1 MASNDMDN
9 SGQLDNNIFIFKG
22 RFKSNSLS
30 LYGLFLIVFNTH
42 GDVDAH
48 NIIVST
54 YSSVY
59 DLEPHSN
66 WITYEETIQDLKWK
80 GNINNSMSSSLMDQ
94 LNRIISEDV
103 LRNQLY
109 AYLGEYNYDN
119 VDMMLFDAIN
129 RIINDK
135 NLLLETGI
143 QEITIEEFQESR
155 GKKFPSTESVSTSD
169 STLAVEEGAVI
180 LSIEPILAPVKGK
193 PVFELKVGDKI
204 MAKITPNTDRA
215 NYFIDLL
222 DLRIEGHIKS
232 IPCEVIDI
240 KAKTRDDPIE
250 ILTEIGPGIYGK
262 CIEDER
268 QVKLRI
274 YNPSVDSSISRASW
288 ESKKKVIR
296 SEKEIR
302 REEPGLSRMT
312 YIIMGL
318 FALIVLIFLL
328 LIYFSL

>member
-1 MASNDMDN
+1 MASDDINNTNQID
-9 SGQLDNNIFIFKG
+9 SNIFIFKG

-30 LYGLFLIVFNTH
+30 LYGLFLIIFNRN
-42 GDVDAH
+42 GEVDTH

-54 YSSVY
+54 YSNVY

-66 WITYEETIQDLKWK
+66 WGAYEETIQDLRWK

-94 LNRIISEDV
+94 VNRIISEDV
-103 LRNQLY
+103 LRKQLY
-109 AYLGEYNYDN
+109 DYLIEYNYDN
-119 VDMMLFDAIN
+119 VDMIMFDAIN

-143 QEITIEEFQESR
+143 QEVSQEEFLESR
-155 GKKFPSTESVSTSD
+155 GKRSLSTEQVSTSD
-169 STLAVEEGAVI
+169 SALPVEEGAVI
-180 LSIEPILAPVKGK
+180 LLVEPILAPVKGK
-193 PVFELKVGDKI
+193 PVFELKIGDKI

-222 DLRIEGHIKS
+222 DLRVENHVKA

-240 KAKTRDDPIE
+240 KAKTREDPIE

-274 YNPSVDSSISRASW
+274 YNPSIDGSISKAGWDTR
-288 ESKKKVIR
+288 KKAIR
-296 SEKEIR
+296 SEKESPPA
-302 REEPGLSRMT
+302 ESGFSRSV
-312 YIIMGL
+312 YIMMAL
-318 FALIVLIFLL
+318 FALLIIIFIL
-328 LIYFSL
+328 LIYISL

>member
-1 MASNDMDN
+1 MALDDIN
-9 SGQLDNNIFIFKG
+9 STDQVDNNIFIFKG

-30 LYGLFLIVFNTH
+30 LYGLFLIIFNKH
-42 GDVDAH
+42 GEVDTY

-66 WITYEETIQDLKWK
+66 WGMYEETIQDLKWK

-94 LNRIISEDV
+94 VNRIINEDV
-103 LRNQLY
+103 LRKQLY
-109 AYLGEYNYDN
+109 DYLIEYNYDN
-119 VDMMLFDAIN
+119 VDMVMFDAIN

-143 QEITIEEFQESR
+143 QEVTQEEFQESR
-155 GKKFPSTESVSTSD
+155 GKSSLSTEPVSTSD
-169 STLAVEEGAVI
+169 SALPVEEGAVI
-180 LSIEPILAPVKGK
+180 LLIEPILAPVKGK

-204 MAKITPNTDRA
+204 MARITPNTDRA

-222 DLRIEGHIKS
+222 DLRVENHVKP

-240 KAKTRDDPIE
+240 KAKTREDPIE

-274 YNPSVDSSISRASW
+274 YNPSVDSSISKAGWDSRR
-288 ESKKKVIR
+288 KVIR
-296 SEKEIR
+296 PEKQVPP
-302 REEPGLSRMT
+302 EESGFSRSV
-312 YIIMGL
+312 YIMMGL
-318 FALIVLIFLL
+318 FALLIIIFIL
-328 LIYFSL
+328 LIYISL

>member
-9 SGQLDNNIFIFKG
+9 SGQLDNNIIIFKG

-30 LYGLFLIVFNTH
+30 LYGLFLIVFNKH
-42 GDVDAH
+42 GEVDTH
-48 NIIVST
+48 NIVVST

-66 WITYEETIQDLKWK
+66 WITYEEMIQDLKWK

-94 LNRIISEDV
+94 INRIISEDV

-109 AYLGEYNYDN
+109 SYLAEYNYDN
-119 VDMMLFDAIN
+119 VDIILFDAIN

-143 QEITIEEFQESR
+143 QEITIEEFLESR
-155 GKKFPSTESVSTSD
+155 GNKSPSDESVSMSD

-193 PVFELKVGDKI
+193 PVFELRVGDKI

-262 CIEDER
+262 CLEDER

-274 YNPSVDSSISRASW
+274 YNPSVDASISKASW
-288 ESKKKVIR
+288 DSKKRAIR
-296 SEKEIR
+296 PEKEIP
-302 REEPGLSRMT
+302 REELGLSRTT
-312 YIIMGL
+312 YIMMGL
-318 FALIVLIFLL
+318 FALIVLIFLF
-328 LIYFSL
+328 LIYISL